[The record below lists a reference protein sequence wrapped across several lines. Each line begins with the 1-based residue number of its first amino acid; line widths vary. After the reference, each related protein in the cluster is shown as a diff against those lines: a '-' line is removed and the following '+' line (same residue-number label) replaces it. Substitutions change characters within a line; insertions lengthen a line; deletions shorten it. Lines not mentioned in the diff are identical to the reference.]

1 MLLEK
6 GKIYKKVH
14 SLQTSFER
22 NYILF
27 APKEDVEFDFDKG
40 NILCSFLIN
49 FLGELCLDKSTG
61 LSKGFTDISKPTLK
75 DMAEI
80 SHVLRGN
87 GLTYN
92 RITREI
98 VHYGETRKGQSI

>member
-27 APKEDVEFDFDKG
+27 VPKEDVEFDFDKG

-49 FLGELCLDKSTG
+49 FLGELCIDRCTG

-80 SHVLRGN
+80 SYILRGN

-92 RITREI
+92 KITKELMN
-98 VHYGETRKGQSI
+98 YGETRKG

>member
-6 GKIYKKVH
+6 GKLYKAIH
-14 SLQTSFER
+14 FNHNTYPR

-27 APKEDVEFDFDKG
+27 SPKESVEFNFERG
-40 NILCSFLIN
+40 NIMCSFLIN
-49 FLGELCLDKSTG
+49 FIGELCLDRSTG
-61 LSKGFTDISKPTLK
+61 LSKGFTDLCKPNLE
-75 DMAEI
+75 DMVEI
-80 SHVLRGN
+80 SRILRGN
-87 GLTYN
+87 GFTYN

>member
-6 GKIYKKVH
+6 GKIYKAIHVNRNEY
-14 SLQTSFER
+14 TR

-27 APKEDVEFDFDKG
+27 SPKENVMYISEKR

-49 FLGELCLDKSTG
+49 FIGELCLDKYTG
-61 LSKGFTDISKPTLK
+61 LAGTYTELCKPTLK

-80 SHVLRGN
+80 SYVLRGN

-98 VHYGETRKGQSI
+98 VHYGETRKG